1 MDYFYGFKT
10 KECIMAERNKNKKS
24 SNSVVGIFKII
35 LFVAG
40 GFLLFRNKKKLFS
53 FAKNGNF
60 IITLAYAVVF
70 GFMALLY
77 RLIIVVNWIIQQ
89 GR

>member
-1 MDYFYGFKT
+1 
-10 KECIMAERNKNKKS
+10 
-24 SNSVVGIFKII
+24 
-35 LFVAG
+35 VAG

>member
-1 MDYFYGFKT
+1 
-10 KECIMAERNKNKKS
+10 MAVRSKNTTI
-24 SNSVVGIFKII
+24 VAFIVHIFKIV
-35 LFVAG
+35 LFLAG
-40 GFLLFRNKKKLFS
+40 GFLLFRNKEKITS
-53 FAKNGNF
+53 FIKNRNF
-60 IITLAYAVVF
+60 LVSAAYVIVI

>member
-1 MDYFYGFKT
+1 MSVRSKD
-10 KECIMAERNKNKKS
+10 KKS
-24 SNSVVGIFKII
+24 LRPVARIFKII
-35 LFVAG
+35 LFLTG
-40 GFLLFRNKKKLFS
+40 GFLLFRNKEKLLS
-53 FAKNGNF
+53 FAKNRNF
-60 IITLAYAVVF
+60 IITFLYAAVF